1 MVPLLLLPL
10 LWGGSLQEEWGYKL
24 QVPDSVTVQEG
35 LCVHVPCSFSYPW
48 SLWSTRERP
57 YMSWFWS
64 RDSSYDSQPVAT
76 NDPTKTVKT
85 ETWGRFDLVGK
96 PSENNCSLRIR
107 EARRSDQG
115 LYKFQIETDHGR
127 YIYRDAQLNLQ
138 VAALTQEPDIHFPE
152 PLKAGYPTNLTCSLR
167 GSCEERRPLSFFW
180 VGGALDSLDRRTLR
194 SSVLTLTPRVQ
205 DHGSNLTC
213 QVLLPVAGT
222 VARTIRLNVSY
233 APQNL
238 TVSIFSSN
246 VTALKILENGLTIL
260 TQEGQTPQLHCVADG
275 NPPAQLSW
283 VLGGQTLSPS
293 QPADP
298 GILELPQ
305 IQMEHEG
312 DLICQAQNPLGSLQ
326 VSLNLSVVYPPRL
339 LSLSC
344 SWEGEGLRCS
354 CSSRAQPAPSL
365 RWRLGEELLEG
376 NHSNAS
382 WTVTSSSAGPW
393 ANSSLNLSGP
403 LGSGPTLSCEARND
417 HGKQSAAVLLLPGK
431 PALLAGVVPAALG
444 GAGAMALLSLSLC
457 LLFFCA
463 VKARRKQASGSR
475 EGLDDEDPVMGTV
488 AWGSRQKSCPD
499 SPPAQA
505 ISTGDAP
512 PSGEQQELHYAS
524 FSFHGM
530 KLREPK
536 DEESAGTSDYGMKL
550 REPKDE
556 ESAGTSDYSEI
567 KTKEDGLELGA
578 GPRNRSSWGRGEV
591 RH

>member
-48 SLWSTRERP
+48 SSWSTRERP

-233 APQNL
+233 APQLMTMRVLQGNYTGSPSSCNCVTEKQEGSWPLVL
-238 TVSIFSSN
+238 TLIRGVLMGTGFLL
-246 VTALKILENGLTIL
+246 TYGLTWIYY
-260 TQEGQTPQLHCVADG
+260 TRCGDPQ
-275 NPPAQLSW
+275 
-283 VLGGQTLSPS
+283 
-293 QPADP
+293 
-298 GILELPQ
+298 
-305 IQMEHEG
+305 
-312 DLICQAQNPLGSLQ
+312 
-326 VSLNLSVVYPPRL
+326 
-339 LSLSC
+339 
-344 SWEGEGLRCS
+344 
-354 CSSRAQPAPSL
+354 
-365 RWRLGEELLEG
+365 
-376 NHSNAS
+376 
-382 WTVTSSSAGPW
+382 
-393 ANSSLNLSGP
+393 
-403 LGSGPTLSCEARND
+403 GSGPRGLSEP
-417 HGKQSAAVLLLPGK
+417 L
-431 PALLAGVVPAALG
+431 
-444 GAGAMALLSLSLC
+444 
-457 LLFFCA
+457 
-463 VKARRKQASGSR
+463 
-475 EGLDDEDPVMGTV
+475 
-488 AWGSRQKSCPD
+488 
-499 SPPAQA
+499 
-505 ISTGDAP
+505 
-512 PSGEQQELHYAS
+512 S
-524 FSFHGM
+524 FS
-530 KLREPK
+530 RR
-536 DEESAGTSDYGMKL
+536 D
-550 REPKDE
+550 
-556 ESAGTSDYSEI
+556 
-567 KTKEDGLELGA
+567 
-578 GPRNRSSWGRGEV
+578 
-591 RH
+591 

>member
-48 SLWSTRERP
+48 SSWSTRERP

-233 APQNL
+233 APQLMTMRVLQGNY
-238 TVSIFSSN
+238 TVPKMLN
-246 VTALKILENGLTIL
+246 NGMSLPVL
-260 TQEGQTPQLHCVADG
+260 EGQFLSLVCIADS
-275 NPPAQLSW
+275 NPPPMLSW
-283 VLGGQTLSPS
+283 SREGKALSPS
-293 QPADP
+293 QPSAP
-298 GILELPQ
+298 GVLELLHVGV
-305 IQMEHEG
+305 EDGGEFS
-312 DLICQAQNPLGSLQ
+312 CQAQNPLGSQ
-326 VSLNLSVVYPPRL
+326 RISFSLSVRRSP
-339 LSLSC
+339 SSC
-344 SWEGEGLRCS
+344 NCVTEKQEGSW
-354 CSSRAQPAPSL
+354 
-365 RWRLGEELLEG
+365 
-376 NHSNAS
+376 
-382 WTVTSSSAGPW
+382 
-393 ANSSLNLSGP
+393 P
-403 LGSGPTLSCEARND
+403 LVLTLIR
-417 HGKQSAAVLLLPGK
+417 GVL
-431 PALLAGVVPAALG
+431 
-444 GAGAMALLSLSLC
+444 
-457 LLFFCA
+457 
-463 VKARRKQASGSR
+463 
-475 EGLDDEDPVMGTV
+475 MGT
-488 AWGSRQKSCPD
+488 GFLL
-499 SPPAQA
+499 
-505 ISTGDAP
+505 T
-512 PSGEQQELHYAS
+512 
-524 FSFHGM
+524 
-530 KLREPK
+530 
-536 DEESAGTSDYGMKL
+536 YGL
-550 REPKDE
+550 TWIYYTR
-556 ESAGTSDYSEI
+556 
-567 KTKEDGLELGA
+567 
-578 GPRNRSSWGRGEV
+578 
-591 RH
+591 